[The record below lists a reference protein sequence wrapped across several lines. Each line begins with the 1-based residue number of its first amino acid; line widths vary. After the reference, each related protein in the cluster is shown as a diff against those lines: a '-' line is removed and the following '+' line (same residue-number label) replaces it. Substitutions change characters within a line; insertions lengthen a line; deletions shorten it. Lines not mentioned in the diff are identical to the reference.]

1 VTTERPEWRPEAW
14 DGYVRTHP
22 RATYLQTTAWARV
35 KRSTG
40 WAATNV
46 GLDGQPG
53 ERFGSMLLTRPIP
66 LMPWRFAYAPR
77 GPLAD
82 DWNEA
87 THRAWAQALRAAAR
101 PGGQLARTAIVRM
114 DPEVEDAEPVRHAL
128 AASGWR
134 RAHDMQPRRTRIVDL
149 AGEEDALWSDLRK
162 KWRQYVNKARSSGIV
177 VRDVDPTVEPDAFD
191 TFHRVM
197 REVSKRT
204 ALPLRSAAAFREVW
218 QAFAPAGESRLLF
231 AEATGGEVQAVLLLI
246 RCGGKVVEPYGGMT
260 DAGAESRANYLLKW
274 EAIRTSKEQGAT
286 SYDMWGLIGTGIDHF
301 KAGFGGR
308 EVEYVGAWDLPLS
321 RLGAVAFHSAEKG
334 RGLYRAARRRLRGE
348 NLALPAAPGSDA

>member
-1 VTTERPEWRPEAW
+1 VTTERPGW
-14 DGYVRTHP
+14 DPGSWDAYVRGHR

-40 WAATNV
+40 WSATNV
-46 GLDGQPG
+46 GLDGEAG
-53 ERFGSMLLTRPIP
+53 GRFGAQLLTRPIP
-66 LMPWRFAYAPR
+66 VMPWRFAYAPR

-82 DWNEA
+82 DWNET
-87 THRAWAQALRAAAR
+87 THGAWIEALRAAAR
-101 PGGQLARTAIVRM
+101 PGGRLARTAIVRM
-114 DPEVEDAEPVRHAL
+114 DPEIEDAEPIQQAL
-128 AASGWR
+128 LRSGWR

-149 AGEEDALWSDLRK
+149 TADEDALWSELRK

-177 VRDVDPTVEPDAFD
+177 VRDVDPAAEPNAFD
-191 TFHRVM
+191 RFHAVM
-197 REVSKRT
+197 REVSRRT

-218 QAFAPAGESRLLF
+218 EAFAPTGESRLLF
-231 AEATGGEVQAVLLLI
+231 AEAPGGDVQAVLLLV

-260 DAGAESRANYLLKW
+260 EAGAESRANYLLKW
-274 EAIRTSKEQGAT
+274 EAIRTSKVQGAT

-308 EVEYVGAWDLPLS
+308 EVAYIGAWDLPLS
-321 RLGAVAFHSAEKG
+321 TVGGAAFRAAEQG
-334 RGLYRAARRRLRGE
+334 RSLYRAVRRRLRGE